1 MNIDGLLNRYF
12 NGLRPKID
20 VFDDESIHRVYSDV
34 VNLLKACPEI
44 ELSVLQLLSY
54 CFYEILDNVVTLK
67 RNSTIVSLIRR
78 IWMICGKLIGGKDM
92 VTFKFNQFGEY
103 LGTRML
109 GVSVREQLLP
119 LINSGEKVVL
129 DFEGV
134 DVVSNSFAD
143 ECLAKLL
150 LTMSLDDLKQRTT
163 FRGLNDFA
171 KKNIALAF
179 KRRLYAMQST

>member
-1 MNIDGLLNRYF
+1 
-12 NGLRPKID
+12 
-20 VFDDESIHRVYSDV
+20 
-34 VNLLKACPEI
+34 
-44 ELSVLQLLSY
+44 
-54 CFYEILDNVVTLK
+54 
-67 RNSTIVSLIRR
+67 
-78 IWMICGKLIGGKDM
+78 M
-92 VTFKFNQFGEY
+92 VTFKFNQFGEN

-109 GVSVREQLLP
+109 GVDVRNQLLP
-119 LINSGEKVVL
+119 LIEGDEKVVL

-143 ECLAKLL
+143 ECLAQLL

-179 KRRLYAMQST
+179 KRRMLSAETA

>member
-1 MNIDGLLNRYF
+1 
-12 NGLRPKID
+12 
-20 VFDDESIHRVYSDV
+20 
-34 VNLLKACPEI
+34 
-44 ELSVLQLLSY
+44 
-54 CFYEILDNVVTLK
+54 
-67 RNSTIVSLIRR
+67 
-78 IWMICGKLIGGKDM
+78 M
-92 VTFKFNQFGEY
+92 VTFKFNQFGEH

-109 GVSVREQLLP
+109 GADVREQLLP
-119 LINSGEKVVL
+119 LIGGDEKVVL

-150 LTMSLDDLKQRTT
+150 LIMPLDELKQRTT

-179 KRRLYAMQST
+179 KRRMVALEMA

>member
-1 MNIDGLLNRYF
+1 MVKQRHYI
-12 NGLRPKID
+12 
-20 VFDDESIHRVYSDV
+20 
-34 VNLLKACPEI
+34 
-44 ELSVLQLLSY
+44 
-54 CFYEILDNVVTLK
+54 
-67 RNSTIVSLIRR
+67 
-78 IWMICGKLIGGKDM
+78 MI
-92 VTFKFNQFGEY
+92 TFKFNQFGEN

-109 GVSVREQLLP
+109 GADVREQLRP
-119 LINSGEKVVL
+119 LIEGKEKVVL

-150 LTMSLDDLKQRTT
+150 LTMSLNELKQRTT

-179 KRRLYAMQST
+179 KRRMFVLETA

>member
-1 MNIDGLLNRYF
+1 
-12 NGLRPKID
+12 
-20 VFDDESIHRVYSDV
+20 
-34 VNLLKACPEI
+34 
-44 ELSVLQLLSY
+44 
-54 CFYEILDNVVTLK
+54 
-67 RNSTIVSLIRR
+67 
-78 IWMICGKLIGGKDM
+78 M
-92 VTFKFNQFGEY
+92 VTFKFNQFGEN

-109 GVSVREQLLP
+109 GADVRNQLLP
-119 LINSGEKVVL
+119 LIEGDEKVVL

-134 DVVSNSFAD
+134 DIVSNSFAD

-179 KRRLYAMQST
+179 KRRMFALETA